1 MEGVQQHLDDAFAN
15 KGHPDAS
22 PHFPPAAAALFAN
35 SSLAPPQS
43 DAQASKQ
50 QTASEQGAAQPQQ
63 VPAQVSEDAVS
74 LSSATPQM
82 QDAAAPE
89 AAAAPAAEH
98 TAAELPAG
106 PAQDAAAATAANG
119 IPTAI
124 VPTDND
130 VVVEAVTAPAAAP
143 KDANA
148 AEAAAPNG
156 ECDVPGGNQRWT
168 THQISCY
175 RETIVFQHRC
185 FPLQMLITWFWS
197 TCIKWHEQQ
206 VGANA
211 SVQGKGLCSFA
222 GQPEAI
228 ANGLP
233 PAAPSEKQPYQAPK
247 LSPTAQFQM
256 EAALQKDAFLVFR
269 ALCKLSVRASETAA
283 GTDMTAI
290 RGKVSGLPIP
300 SVVCIVKFS
309 CQL

>member
-1 MEGVQQHLDDAFAN
+1 MRSTYSQCVQAQLPLQLLCTPVELALNSRGTHAIRDVLSETMSWQCNCLLLQVVTSADVFGIYMEGVQQHLDDAFAN

-156 ECDVPGGNQRWT
+156 ESDVPGGNQR
-168 THQISCY
+168 
-175 RETIVFQHRC
+175 
-185 FPLQMLITWFWS
+185 
-197 TCIKWHEQQ
+197 
-206 VGANA
+206 
-211 SVQGKGLCSFA
+211 
-222 GQPEAI
+222 
-228 ANGLP
+228 
-233 PAAPSEKQPYQAPK
+233 
-247 LSPTAQFQM
+247 
-256 EAALQKDAFLVFR
+256 
-269 ALCKLSVRASETAA
+269 
-283 GTDMTAI
+283 
-290 RGKVSGLPIP
+290 
-300 SVVCIVKFS
+300 
-309 CQL
+309 